1 MFLPDDGHVV
11 YCCEGDDVDDVDDDD
26 DDDEVDDDAMLL
38 MMMATGFRDGRSTR
52 SRIGTCGAVVSTC
65 MQSRRALHTESHWH
79 TRRRGEHLHA
89 KQTGAP
95 HRVALGT
102 RRRPTRRSELPAPN
116 VW

>member
-52 SRIGTCGAVVSTC
+52 SRIGTRGAVVSTC
-65 MQSRRALHTESHWH
+65 MQSRRALHTESHWA
-79 TRRRGEHLHA
+79 RSARL
-89 KQTGAP
+89 GAP
-95 HRVALGT
+95 SSPHRMCGLT
-102 RRRPTRRSELPAPN
+102 
-116 VW
+116 W